1 MGLLVVGEDP
11 YGLRDVGFL
20 LDKKEPY
27 GPRSRRQFHARE
39 KPNGPTAIGS
49 SIYLARK
56 KPMSLG
62 KKVPL

>member
-39 KPNGPTAIGS
+39 KPYGPTTIGS
-49 SIYLARK
+49 CIYLARK
-56 KPMSLG
+56 NPMYLG
-62 KKVPL
+62 QKVPL